1 MIVDTSAILAIVL
14 EEPERDVMLRR
25 IWEARER
32 KISAG
37 TWMELATVIA
47 RRHPEKTRLIETLL
61 RSMRLVIVDVTLEQA
76 RLGRD
81 GYRVYGRGT
90 GHRAYLNFGDCFAY
104 ALAKAT
110 GEPLLFKGDDFV
122 HTDVTAAA

>member
-1 MIVDTSAILAIVL
+1 MDTSAILAIVL

-25 IWEARER
+25 ILEARER
-32 KISAG
+32 HISAG
-37 TWMELATVIA
+37 TWLELATVTT
-47 RRHPEKTRLIETLL
+47 RRHPEKAHLIETLL
-61 RSMRLVIVDVTLEQA
+61 RSIKITIVDVTLEQA

-81 GYRVYGRGT
+81 GYRTYGRGSR
-90 GHRAYLNFGDCFAY
+90 HRARLNFGDCFAY

-122 HTDVTAAA
+122 HTDITAA

>member
-14 EEPERDVMLRR
+14 EEPERDAMLRR

-47 RRHPEKTRLIETLL
+47 RRHPEKARLIETLL
-61 RSMRLVIVDVTLEQA
+61 RSIRLEIVDVTLEQA
-76 RLGRD
+76 RLGQD

-90 GHRAYLNFGDCFAY
+90 GHRAYLNFADCFAY

-110 GEPLLFKGDDFV
+110 GESLLFKGDDFV
-122 HTDVTAAA
+122 HTDITPAA

>member
-1 MIVDTSAILAIVL
+1 MAIAL
-14 EEPERDVMLRR
+14 EESERDVLLRR

-61 RSMRLVIVDVTLEQA
+61 RSIKLEIVDLTLEQA
-76 RLGRD
+76 QLGRD
-81 GYRVYGRGT
+81 GYRTYGRGT
-90 GHRAYLNFGDCFAY
+90 GHRAHLNFGDCFAY

-122 HTDVTAAA
+122 HTDITPAA